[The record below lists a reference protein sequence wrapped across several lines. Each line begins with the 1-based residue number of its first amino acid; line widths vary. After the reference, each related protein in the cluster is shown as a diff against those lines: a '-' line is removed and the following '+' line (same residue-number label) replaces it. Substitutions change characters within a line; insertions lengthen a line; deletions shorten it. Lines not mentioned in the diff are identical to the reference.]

1 MTHVYSIAE
10 ARDNL
15 ARAVHEA
22 EEGRLVEIHR
32 RGKPVAVLLSATDYL
47 RLTQPR
53 ADFGRA
59 VRDFR
64 RVHEVVLAGLEP
76 ETFDDL
82 RDPHPGRKVPF

>member
-22 EEGRLVEIHR
+22 EAGRPVEIHR
-32 RGKPVAVLLSATDYL
+32 RGKLVAVLLSAADYL
-47 RLTQPR
+47 RLTRPR

-64 RVHEVVLAGLEP
+64 RVHAVAAAGLEP

-82 RDPHPGRKVPF
+82 RDPSPGRNVPL